1 MPNSHAL
8 PTDPPVSAVERPR
21 CMHCQVRMN
30 LAGITP
36 GLAGY
41 ELRTFEC
48 TNCNRVQRTLVVA
61 DPFSSDASMR
71 KWLKDQFNSSN

>member
-8 PTDPPVSAVERPR
+8 PAGPPLGVLERPR
-21 CMHCQVRMN
+21 CEHCQARMN
-30 LAGITP
+30 LAGIAP

-48 TNCNRVQRTLVVA
+48 FNCHHVQRTLVVI
-61 DPFSSDASMR
+61 DPLSSDV
-71 KWLKDQFNSSN
+71 KNWLNGQLKSPN

>member
-8 PTDPPVSAVERPR
+8 PTDPPLSAVERPR
-21 CMHCQVRMN
+21 CTHCQARMN
-30 LAGITP
+30 LARIAP

-48 TNCNRVQRTLVVA
+48 VNCNRVQRTLVVT
-61 DPFSSDASMR
+61 DPLSSDARVR
-71 KWLKDQFNSSN
+71 KWLKGQLKSPN